1 MTTTLFIASAVS
13 GVTKG
18 IKWLFNI
25 NLLLAALLS
34 LVVFVVGPTI
44 AIIDTRTT
52 TLGNYRRRTHR
63 RRVPANAV

>member
-1 MTTTLFIASAVS
+1 VTTTLFIASAVS

-18 IKWLFNI
+18 IKWLSNI

-44 AIIDTRTT
+44 AIIDTMIAMV
-52 TLGNYRRRTHR
+52 GNYRRRTHR